1 MVQTLSS
8 LKENNQAPSPK
19 KKKLITIIIIETSQK
34 PTLTPTPRA
43 NKHVPSSGY
52 VELLSM
58 VPRK

>member
-1 MVQTLSS
+1 MVQTLIS
-8 LKENNQAPSPK
+8 LKENNQAQIFF
-19 KKKLITIIIIETSQK
+19 KKLITITIETSQR
-34 PTLTPTPRA
+34 PTLSPTPTPRA